1 MGNNRIIFQNWI
13 IESGKHGPS
22 QSEAENS
29 EKIDE
34 AVKAAMKRLTEE
46 EREFIA
52 HFYFMGESYGEIAER
67 SGREIHKL
75 ASLHERAIRKLR
87 RHLIGFVRQRF
98 DLAVETASECPLCQ
112 SAERNAIDHLIA
124 NRDRTATWKPVIRE
138 LERTY
143 KIRVRSP
150 QVIIGHEKY
159 H

>member
-13 IESGKHGPS
+13 IESGKYGTDRPELDNP
-22 QSEAENS
+22 QETNT
-29 EKIDE
+29 
-34 AVKAAMKRLTEE
+34 AVRDALAKLTEE

-75 ASLHERAIRKLR
+75 ASLHERAIKKLR
-87 RHLIGFVRQRF
+87 RHLTGYVRQRY
-98 DLAVETASECPLCQ
+98 DLPVATGTDCPLCR
-112 SAERNAIDHLIA
+112 SAERKAIDRLIA
-124 NRDRTATWKPVIRE
+124 NRDRTATWKPVMRE
-138 LERTY
+138 LEETY